1 MGTTIAPGDPG
12 SRPTWTSSAK
22 DMVMTALGT
31 SRVWVTLGYGILNE
45 VYWPAT
51 GQPQV
56 RDLGFILAG
65 PSAWFEVKLDLPEQ
79 TRSGPAPE
87 RC

>member
-1 MGTTIAPGDPG
+1 
-12 SRPTWTSSAK
+12 
-22 DMVMTALGT
+22 MVMTALGT